1 VRRPTA
7 LAGLFLTAS
16 VAIAG
21 CGSDSEPEAAEST
34 TSTDSGIA
42 VTGEAGA
49 KPELEVPSGE
59 PPTDLVVDVLSEGE
73 GREVAA
79 GDYLVADYL
88 GQTWAPGDDGAANI
102 FDNSYDRGS
111 PAGFPI
117 GEGSVIPG
125 WDEGLVG
132 QNAGSRVLLVI
143 PPDKAYGDTPPEGS
157 PIEAGS
163 TLVFIVDIVDAY
175 GDDVAISGTPVAD
188 LPADVPTV
196 TGDGANAPTVE
207 FPASATPVETS
218 TTDVL
223 IAGDGADLGESL
235 VVKVVQASYAT
246 KETQFSSWDDGAS
259 PIVVTPD
266 QLPGLT
272 EALEGHKVGTRVL
285 VRIAAADNVT
295 EQAPQGEPIAI
306 VIDIIGTA

>member
-1 VRRPTA
+1 MRRPMA
-7 LAGLFLTAS
+7 LAGLLLAAS

-21 CGSDSEPEAAEST
+21 CGSDSEPEAAEPT

-49 KPELEVPSGE
+49 KPELEVPAGD

-73 GREVAA
+73 GPEVAA

-88 GQTWAPGDDGAANI
+88 GQTWAPSDDGAANV

-163 TLVFIVDIVDAY
+163 TLVFIVDIVDAL
-175 GDDVAISGTPVAD
+175 GDDATHLRYPSRGPARRLAD
-188 LPADVPTV
+188 YHRRRRRSPDGRVPGV
-196 TGDGANAPTVE
+196 GDPGRG
-207 FPASATPVETS
+207 
-218 TTDVL
+218 L
-223 IAGDGADLGESL
+223 
-235 VVKVVQASYAT
+235 
-246 KETQFSSWDDGAS
+246 DDRC
-259 PIVVTPD
+259 
-266 QLPGLT
+266 PG
-272 EALEGHKVGTRVL
+272 R
-285 VRIAAADNVT
+285 R
-295 EQAPQGEPIAI
+295 
-306 VIDIIGTA
+306 